1 MPSKGDSE
9 RHLFPKTL
17 KYVFFDGYGESK
29 NIERLNVRTF
39 VC

>member
-17 KYVFFDGYGESK
+17 KYVFLTATAK
-29 NIERLNVRTF
+29 AKI
-39 VC
+39 